1 MLLYLTVIADEIA
14 IIIAMLVIVETE
26 GPYMLASKPANVEP
40 NMNNPKL
47 DTCNPASL
55 PLKRSSIVEN
65 IA

>member
-1 MLLYLTVIADEIA
+1 MIREEIT
-14 IIIAMLVIVETE
+14 IIIDILVIVDTV
-26 GPYMLASKPANVEP
+26 GPYTLASTPANVEP
-40 NMNNPKL
+40 NINKPKL

>member
-1 MLLYLTVIADEIA
+1 MIREEIT
-14 IIIAMLVIVETE
+14 IIIDIVVIVDTV
-26 GPYMLASKPANVEP
+26 GPYKLASKPANVEP
-40 NMNNPKL
+40 NMNNPKA